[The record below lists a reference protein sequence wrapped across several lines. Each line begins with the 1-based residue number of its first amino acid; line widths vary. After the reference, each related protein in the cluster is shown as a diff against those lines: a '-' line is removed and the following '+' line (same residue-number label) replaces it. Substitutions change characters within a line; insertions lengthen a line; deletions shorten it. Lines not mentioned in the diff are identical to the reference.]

1 MPYLIGVKS
10 GKKALEKRRSQ
21 LTLLWHWLR
30 AMSVLLVDGD
40 MGLAN
45 AQLHLNVRAIHTI
58 RSFDERVALSDV
70 GINVRENL
78 RLFPG
83 SSGDRA
89 MANLPIPSLVAMV
102 EDLKEEITADC
113 IIIDIAAGI
122 SDQIL
127 EILNLCD
134 SKMIVMTD
142 EPTSIADAYGLTKL
156 IHQRE
161 DIRNVYLIP
170 NQLVAPSMAERSS
183 IT

>member
-1 MPYLIGVKS
+1 MPHLIGVAS
-10 GKKALEKRRSQ
+10 GKGGVGKTTFSVNLAMALAQSNVDV
-21 LTLLWHWLR
+21 
-30 AMSVLLVDGD
+30 ALVDGD

-45 AQLHLNVRAIHTI
+45 AQLHLNVRAKHTL
-58 RSFDERVALSDV
+58 SDHLMKGVALSDV

-89 MANLPIPSLVAMV
+89 MANLPIPSVVAMV

-142 EPTSIADAYGLTKL
+142 
-156 IHQRE
+156 
-161 DIRNVYLIP
+161 
-170 NQLVAPSMAERSS
+170 
-183 IT
+183 